1 MTALRSIVLAYC
13 LLLAFPSAAGT
24 EKEGYSMREGLFFT
38 FLNGG
43 HVGFDTPE
51 KAIALHNHCE
61 NGGFVFAYREHAK
74 YRCKVEL
81 WKNEAG
87 QMGAFG
93 VIEIVG
99 APPDLND
106 DMKYGLFSTKP
117 TRKTKWQVRSLSQDE
132 VVALTAIVT
141 RPGNQRGNLV
151 KHLRFSKAF
160 AVHKTEGTHTTFL
173 VPGRWIRTEY
183 YEAQRHHVFVGSR
196 GIYRYQGQIVDKP
209 TQYYDVD
216 GDSTPEIETD
226 ETCDGWCI
234 KLWNVAAT
242 AKSIAHFGG
251 H

>member
-1 MTALRSIVLAYC
+1 MID
-13 LLLAFPSAAGT
+13 
-24 EKEGYSMREGLFFT
+24 GLFFT

-61 NGGFVFAYREHAK
+61 NGGFVFPYRLHAK

-99 APPDLND
+99 APPDLDN

-117 TRKTKWQVRSLSQDE
+117 TRKTKWQVRSLSQEE
-132 VVALTAIVT
+132 VSALTAIVT

-151 KHLRFSKAF
+151 KHLRFNKAF
-160 AVHKTEGTHTTFL
+160 AVHKTEGTHTTCLSLGDGFVL
-173 VPGRWIRTEY
+173 NTTRRNYIMSSWEAEEY
-183 YEAQRHHVFVGSR
+183 IVTKDKSWTNLPNTMTSTVTRFPRSR
-196 GIYRYQGQIVDKP
+196 LTRLAMAG
-209 TQYYDVD
+209 
-216 GDSTPEIETD
+216 
-226 ETCDGWCI
+226 
-234 KLWNVAAT
+234 A
-242 AKSIAHFGG
+242 
-251 H
+251 